1 MKKKIAIVIL
11 FAVFIFLVVTQKHM
25 DMVPVDLTNKLAP
38 MSFEHLMG
46 TDVIGR
52 DLYELMLVGC
62 LRSFLVV
69 MIAGTISLVVG
80 VTVGILSGYFKGNI
94 SMVLQFF
101 TDFLLI
107 IPTFIVALLAT
118 AVFGLNPVSAGIAL
132 GLCQMGHFANHA
144 AELTREIKE
153 KEYISIL
160 RVMGYPEWRILF
172 FHVLPGILPLV
183 FPFFGA
189 MASSN
194 ILQYASLAFIGLGG
208 DITKPDWGTMLYEYR
223 VYILNEPLLVLWP
236 SLGIFLMAVIFQF
249 LFDTKKVEAS

>member
-1 MKKKIAIVIL
+1 
-11 FAVFIFLVVTQKHM
+11 
-25 DMVPVDLTNKLAP
+25 
-38 MSFEHLMG
+38 
-46 TDVIGR
+46 
-52 DLYELMLVGC
+52 
-62 LRSFLVV
+62 
-69 MIAGTISLVVG
+69 
-80 VTVGILSGYFKGNI
+80 
-94 SMVLQFF
+94 
-101 TDFLLI
+101 
-107 IPTFIVALLAT
+107 
-118 AVFGLNPVSAGIAL
+118 
-132 GLCQMGHFANHA
+132 MGHFANHA

-223 VYILNEPLLVLWP
+223 VYILNDPLLVLWP

>member
-1 MKKKIAIVIL
+1 MKKNIAIVLL
-11 FAVFIFLVVTQKHM
+11 FAVFIFLVITQKHM

-118 AVFGLNPVSAGIAL
+118 AVCGLNPVSAGIAL

-223 VYILNEPLLVLWP
+223 VYILNDPLLVLWP